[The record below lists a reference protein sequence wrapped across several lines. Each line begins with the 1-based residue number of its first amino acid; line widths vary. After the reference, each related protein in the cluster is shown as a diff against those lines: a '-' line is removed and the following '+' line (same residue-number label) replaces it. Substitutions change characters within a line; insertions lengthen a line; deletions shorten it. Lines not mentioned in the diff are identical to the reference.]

1 MYDRKDYYYDPVN
14 HYYTYDPDGYY
25 ARQSDMFSGN
35 DGEFGNHPGGPDRKS
50 KKSTKI

>member
-25 ARQSDMFSGN
+25 ADRRREKPQDMLQRQ
-35 DGEFGNHPGGPDRKS
+35 
-50 KKSTKI
+50 